1 VWRRCLHGR
10 AGRGS
15 VRIHGVMYGEWRKGW
30 AASCREGLER
40 SGSVKRVTLLDLI
53 EEHVTGQ
60 GVKHTAKMI
69 S

>member
-1 VWRRCLHGR
+1 
-10 AGRGS
+10 